1 MALKKTM
8 PAGEAGYR
16 QAAANA
22 NLMGKG
28 VSSKE
33 AHGTTG
39 LVKKDAAPTTKTKT
53 TGSGGVTKPNPAPNS
68 YSDRSSELSDPRAIW
83 EDMERQ
89 AIKQGARLG
98 LSPQESIRAFSG
110 NLSNTEYMKKASN
123 ALGSVTETPYS
134 YTDTSERDSYLATL
148 QAQLNAQTA
157 AYNQLLAYNQQMYDA
172 QRKQAA
178 QQREDNARRAYI
190 AKEMALKNL
199 PGQLARE
206 GINGGLAETSYVRLN
221 NRYNSSLADADNAYS
236 DAVNQ
241 AYLDMIQA
249 NREPQAG
256 KMNAQASYSAGVAK
270 APGVK
275 TITGKK
281 VTDTGD
287 IRAFAQEMAKLGY
300 TSEQAAN
307 IWNRRYR

>member
-1 MALKKTM
+1 MALKNTM
-8 PAGEAGYR
+8 T
-16 QAAANA
+16 
-22 NLMGKG
+22 MM
-28 VSSKE
+28 
-33 AHGTTG
+33 T
-39 LVKKDAAPTTKTKT
+39 D
-53 TGSGGVTKPNPAPNS
+53 SGGVTKQKPAPKS
-68 YSDRSSELSDPRAIW
+68 WHDRSREIRKENARKAI
-83 EDMERQ
+83 E
-89 AIKQGARLG
+89 QGARLG
-98 LSPQESIRAFSG
+98 LSSDEALDAFHG
-110 NLSNTEYMKKASN
+110 DPSNIYYMKNAAD

-134 YTDTSERDSYLATL
+134 YKDTSERDSYLAAL
-148 QAQLNAQTA
+148 KAQLDAQTA
-157 AYNQLLAYNQQMYDA
+157 AYDQLLAHNQQMYEA
-172 QRKQAA
+172 QQKQAS

-206 GINGGLAETSYVRLN
+206 GINGGLAESSYVRLN

-256 KMNAQASYSAGVAK
+256 KMNAQASYAAGVAK

-275 TITGKK
+275 TITGTK
-281 VTDTGD
+281 VSDTGD
-287 IRAFAQEMAKLGY
+287 IRAFAQAMAKLGY

>member
-1 MALKKTM
+1 MALRNNMVLVNDGTRTTPLTKEEIAKRREGGK
-8 PAGEAGYR
+8 AI
-16 QAAANA
+16 ANA
-22 NLMGKG
+22 MYLNG
-28 VSSKE
+28 
-33 AHGTTG
+33 GTGTS
-39 LVKKDAAPTTKTKT
+39 VEDRARYARDAYKVY
-53 TGSGGVTKPNPAPNS
+53 GNS
-68 YSDRSSELSDPRAIW
+68 TENATQLQRAV
-83 EDMERQ
+83 D
-89 AIKQGARLG
+89 
-98 LSPQESIRAFSG
+98 
-110 NLSNTEYMKKASN
+110 
-123 ALGSVTETPYS
+123 ALGNYSSTPYS
-134 YTDTSERDSYLATL
+134 YKDASERNSYLAAL
-148 QAQLNAQTA
+148 KAQLDAQNA
-157 AYNQLLAYNQQMYDA
+157 AYDQLLAYNQQMYEA

-206 GINGGLAETSYVRLN
+206 GINGGLAESSYVRLN

-287 IRAFAQEMAKLGY
+287 IRAFAEAMAKLGY
-300 TSEQAAN
+300 TSEQAAD
-307 IWNRRYR
+307 IWNRRYG